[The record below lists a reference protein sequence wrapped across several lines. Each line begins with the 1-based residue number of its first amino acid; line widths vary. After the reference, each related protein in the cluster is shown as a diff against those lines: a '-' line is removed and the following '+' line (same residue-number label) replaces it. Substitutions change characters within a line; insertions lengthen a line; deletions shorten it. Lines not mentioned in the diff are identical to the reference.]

1 MAANTNID
9 KELKTLVPNE
19 VVVTSSG
26 EVTVKPFK
34 FTQFP
39 RVIQVCTNYADA
51 FIKKP
56 KVEEEEVQDL
66 SVEKPKE
73 EEPDAMRIAL
83 DLAANDPEGLFELL
97 RLSTGLTQE
106 NLDLLEG
113 EEGFEVLFKVVEVNL
128 SFFVQKLTPKILE
141 VAESLTSVADGVNK
155 LAN

>member
-1 MAANTNID
+1 MATNTIID

-26 EVTVKPFK
+26 EITVKPFK

-56 KVEEEEVQDL
+56 TEEA
-66 SVEKPKE
+66 
-73 EEPDAMRIAL
+73 PDAMKIAL

-141 VAESLTSVADGVNK
+141 VAESLTAVADGVNK